1 MKNRYKSIKNE
12 LTYFYKVIKNMDIK
26 DNIKQS
32 KINEC
37 ETPLDEILYDQFSVG
52 ENMDKHLEEKTLLG
66 WIELIENQKLYK
78 AVKGLSIEDQIFI
91 SYIVK
96 KGLTQQEL
104 EEIYKVSHRAIGQKY
119 QRLIKKIKNLFKTW
133 NLNFLKKNVHKNIIK
148 RLFIYMEVQF
158 FIPLSET

>member
-1 MKNRYKSIKNE
+1 MKRRINNIKNE
-12 LTYFYKVIKNMDIK
+12 LAYFYKVIKNMDIK

-32 KINEC
+32 KINEH

-66 WIELIENQKLYK
+66 WIKLIENQKLYE

-119 QRLIKKIKNLFKTW
+119 QRLIKKIKK
-133 NLNFLKKNVHKNIIK
+133 
-148 RLFIYMEVQF
+148 FI
-158 FIPLSET
+158 

>member
-1 MKNRYKSIKNE
+1 MKNRHENIKNE
-12 LTYFYKVIKNMDIK
+12 LSYFYKVIKNMDIK

-32 KINEC
+32 KINEH

-66 WIELIENQKLYK
+66 WIELIENQKLYE

-119 QRLIKKIKNLFKTW
+119 QRLIKKIKK
-133 NLNFLKKNVHKNIIK
+133 
-148 RLFIYMEVQF
+148 FI
-158 FIPLSET
+158 

>member
-1 MKNRYKSIKNE
+1 MKRRINNIKNE
-12 LTYFYKVIKNMDIK
+12 LAYFYKVIKNMDIK

-32 KINEC
+32 KINEHK
-37 ETPLDEILYDQFSVG
+37 TPLDEILYDQFSVG

-66 WIELIENQKLYK
+66 WIELIENQKLYE

-119 QRLIKKIKNLFKTW
+119 QRLIKKNKKIY
-133 NLNFLKKNVHKNIIK
+133 LKRGI
-148 RLFIYMEVQF
+148 
-158 FIPLSET
+158 

>member
-1 MKNRYKSIKNE
+1 MKRRINNIKNE
-12 LTYFYKVIKNMDIK
+12 LAYFYKVIKNMDIK

-32 KINEC
+32 KINEH

-66 WIELIENQKLYK
+66 WIELIENQKLYE

-119 QRLIKKIKNLFKTW
+119 QRLIKKIKK
-133 NLNFLKKNVHKNIIK
+133 
-148 RLFIYMEVQF
+148 FI
-158 FIPLSET
+158 